1 MPGRQMKKKNL
12 IFNFFNNIFK
22 KSKDAEH
29 RLESVVKNVPKITN
43 NTIVDVRESILKD
56 ARKYIYPLKH
66 PKHYIVRFSIFLVSL
81 GLVFF
86 IAFSVV
92 EIYVFQS
99 SSDFIYGVSD
109 IIPFPVAYS
118 GTNYV
123 TYRSYLFELRRNM
136 HYFETQ
142 QQINFSQSINKN
154 LLNHLKTESMNQ
166 VVLNY
171 YVKKLAKKYNVSVSS
186 KEVNSE
192 ISYFQNQ
199 NRLGSNL
206 SVLQNV
212 LDNFWGWSLSDFKSE
227 LSNELLQQKVVY
239 KLDTQTVSTANA
251 VYKQLINGSD
261 FATLANQYSQDQNTK
276 TNGGEY
282 QGQILQSDRNLPPQV
297 MAELF
302 RLKVNEVS
310 PIINTGYTLEIL
322 KVDSISGPAITASHI
337 QFNLKSI
344 NNYIYLVSAN
354 KKIRYLINY

>member
-1 MPGRQMKKKNL
+1 MKKKNL
-12 IFNFFNNIFK
+12 IFNLGNLFK
-22 KSKDAEH
+22 KSKNAENKI
-29 RLESVVKNVPKITN
+29 ESVVKNVPKITN

-86 IAFSVV
+86 LVFSTL

-118 GTNYV
+118 GTSLVSYHN
-123 TYRSYLFELRRNM
+123 YLFELRRNM

-142 QQINFSQSINKN
+142 QQINFAQSINAS

-166 VVLNY
+166 VVLNF
-171 YVKKLAKKYNVSVSS
+171 YVKKLAQKYSVSVTSQ
-186 KEVNSE
+186 EVNNE

-212 LDNFWGWSLSDFKSE
+212 LDNFWGWSLSDFKTE
-227 LSNELLQQKVVY
+227 LKNELLQQKVVY
-239 KLDTQTVSTANA
+239 KLDTQTVTLAKN
-251 VYKQLINGSD
+251 VYSQLLKGAD
-261 FATLANQYSQDQNTK
+261 FATLASQYSQDQNTK
-276 TNGGEY
+276 TNGG
-282 QGQILQSDRNLPPQV
+282 QFPNPILQTDRTLAPQV

-302 RLKVNEVS
+302 RLKAGEVS

-322 KVDSISGPAITASHI
+322 KVDSISGPTLIASHI
-337 QFNLKSI
+337 QFNLQSI
-344 NNYIYLVSAN
+344 NNYIKPISSSQ
-354 KKIRYLINY
+354 KIHYLIKY